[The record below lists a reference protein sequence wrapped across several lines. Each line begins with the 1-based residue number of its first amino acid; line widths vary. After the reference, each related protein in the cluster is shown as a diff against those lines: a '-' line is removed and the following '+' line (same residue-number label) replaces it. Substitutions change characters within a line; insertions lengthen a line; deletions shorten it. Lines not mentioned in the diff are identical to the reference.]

1 MLSAIFGQHKFL
13 KSVAVCEIV
22 CSTNGPELTRLMI
35 HTIMFAEPIQIT
47 NHPASQEKKEG
58 ARVKL
63 KCKAQGKKKVFYQ
76 WLKDGTK
83 MRGQNSST
91 LALDSV
97 GLCDFGFYSCQ
108 VRYADSHGRGVTSYP
123 AIVDI
128 APRDGMSEFCVRPR
142 PNKFSKHHPT
152 LLNTTL
158 L

>member
-1 MLSAIFGQHKFL
+1 
-13 KSVAVCEIV
+13 
-22 CSTNGPELTRLMI
+22 
-35 HTIMFAEPIQIT
+35 MFAEPIQIT

-83 MRGQNSST
+83 MRGQNGST

-97 GLCDFGFYSCQ
+97 ELCDFGFYSCQ
-108 VRYADSHGRGVTSYP
+108 VRYADSHGRGVSSYP

-128 APRDGMSEFCVRPR
+128 APRDGLSKYCVGLR
-142 PNKFSKHHPT
+142 PNGFSKHHPT
-152 LLNTTL
+152 WLKTTL
-158 L
+158 LQECLMPIKLNSNSFNIIHILQDHFTSFSMAPRSA